1 MKQVTFA
8 EAKKDFERG
17 LIASAWLER
26 QPLSDDWVLYFKS
39 QLRNDATLIFVA
51 TREREVRLFKSLD
64 AALNILRQIGFQAD
78 RLDVR

>member
-1 MKQVTFA
+1 VKQVTFA